1 MEKIIEEIIED
12 TEDNIMHINTIEDML
27 DDYLYDSPEFEELSK
42 KIIGKVE
49 RNAEIFH

>member
-1 MEKIIEEIIED
+1 MEKIIEKIIEE

-42 KIIGKVE
+42 KIE
-49 RNAEIFH
+49 ELREETYELY